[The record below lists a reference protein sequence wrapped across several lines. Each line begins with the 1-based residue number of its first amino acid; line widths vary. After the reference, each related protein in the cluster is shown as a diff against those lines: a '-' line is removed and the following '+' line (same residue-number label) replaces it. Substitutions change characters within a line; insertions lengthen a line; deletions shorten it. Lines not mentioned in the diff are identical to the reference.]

1 MKKETLSLAIEG
13 GMTYAWRLDKGC
25 FVFEDA
31 FWASQGLN
39 PRQLSFKEFMSFI
52 HPDHWE
58 GVKFNWRNL
67 KSAHKKIVQ
76 ELCNFDGKG
85 YQWWEFRYTT
95 KQLSGGEYKT
105 AGLLLNIQDIK
116 DREEEL
122 EAARFS
128 LKRQN

>member
-1 MKKETLSLAIEG
+1 MIAIG
-13 GMTYAWRLDKGC
+13 VALWGRLDKGC

-85 YQWWEFRYTT
+85 Y
-95 KQLSGGEYKT
+95 SGGSFVI
-105 AGLLLNIQDIK
+105 LLNSFRVVNIK
-116 DREEEL
+116 QQVCC
-122 EAARFS
+122 S
-128 LKRQN
+128 TYKI

>member
-1 MKKETLSLAIEG
+1 MAISSGTDEEKQALIALADEKETLSLAIEG

-67 KSAHKKIVQ
+67 KSAHKKLCRSFVTSTVKAIVV
-76 ELCNFDGKG
+76 GV
-85 YQWWEFRYTT
+85 
-95 KQLSGGEYKT
+95 
-105 AGLLLNIQDIK
+105 
-116 DREEEL
+116 
-122 EAARFS
+122 S
-128 LKRQN
+128 LYY

>member
-1 MKKETLSLAIEG
+1 
-13 GMTYAWRLDKGC
+13 MTYAWRLDKGC

-39 PRQLSFKEFMSFI
+39 PRQLSFKEYMSFI

-95 KQLSGGEYKT
+95 KQLSTMGISEGLAPCNMRT
-105 AGLLLNIQDIK
+105 AV
-116 DREEEL
+116 
-122 EAARFS
+122 FTS
-128 LKRQN
+128 SST